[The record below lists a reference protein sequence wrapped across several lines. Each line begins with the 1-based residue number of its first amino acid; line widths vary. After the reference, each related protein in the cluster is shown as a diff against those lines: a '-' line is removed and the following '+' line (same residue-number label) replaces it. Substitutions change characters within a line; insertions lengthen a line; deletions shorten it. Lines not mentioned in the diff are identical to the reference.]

1 MAGHAPPDLISAPG
15 SEGDSRRQSPLPVEV
30 EIYVEADGSVTFAD
44 LAAELLPL
52 ARQLD
57 PDLAVGGKEP
67 ADEVPGS

>member
-1 MAGHAPPDLISAPG
+1 VAGRVPPDPTSAPDG
-15 SEGDSRRQSPLPVEV
+15 ERDSRRRSPLPVEA
-30 EIYVEADGSVTFAD
+30 EIYIEADGSVTFAD

-57 PDLAVGGKEP
+57 PDLALGGKEP